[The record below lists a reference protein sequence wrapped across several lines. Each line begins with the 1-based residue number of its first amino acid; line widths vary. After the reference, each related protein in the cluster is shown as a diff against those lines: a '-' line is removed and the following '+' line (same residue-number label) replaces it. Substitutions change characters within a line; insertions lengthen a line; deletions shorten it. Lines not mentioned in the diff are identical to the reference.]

1 MGKWENEKQKIENNH
16 GKTLTPKKNRSKR
29 KMSVGLLVLKPT
41 TNEKELISKD
51 NMPTAKTQKKIE
63 WSLMC
68 WLVDFKMLIVLLVS
82 LKYLFY
88 RISNYFI

>member
-51 NMPTAKTQKKIE
+51 NMPTAKTQKR
-63 WSLMC
+63 LND
-68 WLVDFKMLIVLLVS
+68 L
-82 LKYLFY
+82 
-88 RISNYFI
+88 